1 MYVCH
6 TSVQHSADCCVPC
19 SSDWQLMLQGLH
31 VALMHCHQKA
41 APISSLFIS
50 WAWWVD
56 GRMGSSLKAWCR
68 CEATCWKSAKRNR
81 PQGRVQ
87 QGAAHKR
94 QRALAPAGAADCAP
108 VPDSDPQQQPHST
121 ALQAQVAV
129 DRQAVD
135 LVHAW

>member
-1 MYVCH
+1 MR
-6 TSVQHSADCCVPC
+6 
-19 SSDWQLMLQGLH
+19 LH
-31 VALMHCHQKA
+31 VALMQDHFET
-41 APISSLFIS
+41 APVLLLLVGHGGLTAN
-50 WAWWVD
+50 WERV
-56 GRMGSSLKAWCR
+56 RCR

-87 QGAAHKR
+87 QGPAHKR

-121 ALQAQVAV
+121 ALQAQVAA

-135 LVHAW
+135 LVHAR